1 MMLKKMSQHP
11 YDLDFTEIEKH
22 KLETYKVKQSG
33 IVDCDTNAEATLEVH
48 PLFFSFMFLTF

>member
-1 MMLKKMSQHP
+1 MLKKMSQHP

-22 KLETYKVKQSG
+22 KVETYKVKQSG

-48 PLFFSFMFLTF
+48 IPLFLFFFFI